1 MLGFD
6 LDSLV
11 YPLFVKAGI
20 NDREEVLSMPGVY
33 RYSLAGLIDEVGA
46 LKDLG
51 IHKVLLFGTG
61 SARDERGYSAYK
73 YGNIVSKAVTALKK
87 HHPEVIIMTDV
98 CLCAY
103 TVHGHCGIIKSES
116 PSVAIDNS
124 ATLPA
129 LANMALSHAVAGV
142 DYVAP
147 SAMADGQVRA
157 IRRELDKS
165 GYKDTRIMG
174 YSAKFASGF
183 YGPFR
188 DATGSTPR
196 FGDRRGYQL
205 DPCDRKRALRE
216 IGDDIAEG
224 ADIVMV
230 KPALSYLD
238 IIREA
243 KDKFGHT
250 LAAYNVSGEYAMVK
264 AGVKAGFWREA
275 EIVSEILAGMRRAG
289 ADIIITYHA
298 RDIAEWARKDK
309 FQGENKQGTEEE
321 LCRTKSSL

>member
-1 MLGFD
+1 MPGFD

-11 YPLFVKAGI
+11 YPLFVKDGI

-33 RYSLAGLIDEVGA
+33 RYSLAGIIDEVGA
-46 LKDLG
+46 LKNLG
-51 IHKVLLFGTG
+51 IRKVLLFGTG

-73 YGNIVSKAVTALKK
+73 YGNIISKVVTSLKK
-87 HHPEVIIMTDV
+87 HHPEVTIMTDV

-103 TVHGHCGIIKSES
+103 TSHGHCGIIKSES
-116 PSVAIDNS
+116 PSVLIDNS
-124 ATLPA
+124 ATLSA
-129 LANMALSHAVAGV
+129 LVNMALSHAVAGV

-147 SAMADGQVRA
+147 SAMADGQVGA
-157 IRRELDKS
+157 IRRELDKN
-165 GYKDTRIMG
+165 GYQDTRIMG

-188 DATGSTPR
+188 DAAGSGPK

-205 DPCDRKRALRE
+205 DPSDGKQALKE

-230 KPALSYLD
+230 KPAMPYLD

-275 EIVSEILAGMRRAG
+275 EIVSEILTGVRRAG

-298 RDIAEWARKDK
+298 RDIAEWVRKGK
-309 FQGENKQGTEEE
+309 FPDENKQGTEEE
-321 LCRTKSSL
+321 LCRMESGS